1 MLEGIRAAQSTWI
14 GKALMTLVFGLIVL
28 AFVVWGI
35 GDVFRGG
42 GGNQVAQVG
51 GVGITTAA
59 YRQAYQTQL
68 QNLQQRARRQ
78 ITNDEA
84 HRLGLDVQV
93 LSRLMSDAAL
103 DDRAKTLGLGISD
116 SRVAKSIL
124 TDPSFAGPGGAFDRS
139 RFNAVLRD
147 NGFNEQSFVR
157 EQRQTDLR
165 QEFVQALIGGLTV
178 PAAAVDALHRYEAE
192 TRSLDYIVLPPSAAG
207 EIAAPDPAALQ
218 AYYDAHKAAFMA
230 PQYRKL
236 VVLAVTPATLAKPD
250 TVSDADAR
258 ALYDKVKDAR
268 YGTPETRTVQQI
280 VFPSEGEAGAAAAR
294 IKAGAPFDDIVKER
308 KLDEKSV
315 DLGTVTRD
323 QIFDHAVADA
333 AFGLPV
339 NATSD
344 PVKGTFGSVLVHVT
358 AVQPANL
365 KPFADVEPA
374 LKSEI
379 ATGRAEADAK
389 VLHDRIEDAR
399 TSGKTLAEAAGA
411 VGLEA
416 RTIEA
421 IDAAGLDKSGAPV
434 TGLVDERDLLK
445 AAFASDVGVDN
456 DTISTADGGT
466 VWFEVAAIDPA
477 RQRTLDEARPEIE
490 AAWREEET
498 AKRVDAKAA
507 DLVKAIDAGQQTLE
521 QVAQSLG
528 NLAVTHVGDAKRA
541 GATGLD
547 NSAVAKIF
555 DVRVG
560 SAGSAA
566 SGATSRTLF
575 KVLDSSVPPLDPEA
589 PETKQIEDR
598 YRVSLQDSIIN
609 AYLGKL
615 GSRLGTKVN
624 QEALRASS
632 GNLY

>member
-14 GKALMTLVFGLIVL
+14 GKTLMTLVFGLIVL

-42 GGNQVAQVG
+42 GGNQIAQVG
-51 GVGITTAA
+51 GVSITTTA
-59 YRQAYQTQL
+59 YRQAYQTEL

-103 DDRAKTLGLGISD
+103 DDRAMTLGLGISD
-116 SRVAKSIL
+116 GRVVKSIL
-124 TDPSFAGPGGAFDRS
+124 TDPSFAGPGGGFDRA
-139 RFNAVLRD
+139 RFEAVLRD
-147 NGFNEQSFVR
+147 NGFTEQSFIR
-157 EQRQTDLR
+157 DQRQTDLR
-165 QEFVQALIGGLTV
+165 QEFVQALIGGMTV

-192 TRSLDYIVLPPSAAG
+192 TRSLDYVVLPPSAAG
-207 EIAAPDPAALQ
+207 EIAEPDAAALG
-218 AYYDAHKAAFMA
+218 AYYDAHKSAFTA

-236 VVLAVTPATLAKPD
+236 VVLAVTPATLAKPE
-250 TVSDADAR
+250 TVSDADAT
-258 ALYDKVKDAR
+258 ALYEKVKDAR

-280 VFPSEGEAGAAAAR
+280 VFPSEGDAETAAVRIRAGT
-294 IKAGAPFDDIVKER
+294 PFGDIVKER

-315 DLGTVTRD
+315 DLGTVTKG

-339 NATSD
+339 GGTTD

-358 AVQPANL
+358 AVRPANL
-365 KPFADVEPA
+365 KPFTDVEPA
-374 LKSEI
+374 LKTEI

-389 VLHDRIEDAR
+389 ALRDRIEDAR
-399 TSGKTLAEAAGA
+399 TSGRTLAEAAGA
-411 VGLEA
+411 VGLQA
-416 RTIEA
+416 RTIDA

-434 TGLVDERDLLK
+434 TDLADGKDLLK

-466 VWFEVAAIDPA
+466 VWFEVAAVDPA
-477 RQRTLDEARPEIE
+477 RQRTLDEAKPEVE

-498 AKRVDAKAA
+498 AKRIDGKAA

-521 QVAQSLG
+521 QAAQALG
-528 NLAVTHVGDAKRA
+528 DLAVTHIGDAKRA
-541 GATGLD
+541 GAAGLD
-547 NSAVAKIF
+547 NSAVARIF
-555 DVRVG
+555 DVPVG
-560 SAGSAA
+560 SAGTAAA
-566 SGATSRTLF
+566 SGASRTLF
-575 KVLDSSVPPLDPEA
+575 KVLDSTVPPLNQES
-589 PETKQIEDR
+589 PETKQIAER
-598 YRVSLQDSIIN
+598 YRVSLQDSLIN

-624 QEALRASS
+624 QEALKASS

>member
-14 GKALMTLVFGLIVL
+14 GKTIMTLVFGLIVL

-42 GGNQVAQVG
+42 GGNQIAQVG
-51 GVGITTAA
+51 GVSITTAA
-59 YRQAYQTQL
+59 YRQAYQTEL

-124 TDPSFAGPGGAFDRS
+124 TDPSFAGAGGGFDRA

-157 EQRQTDLR
+157 DQRQTDLR
-165 QEFVQALIGGLTV
+165 QEFVQALIGGMTA
-178 PAAAVDALHRYEAE
+178 PTAAVDALHRYTAE
-192 TRSLDYIVLPPSAAG
+192 TRSLDIVVLPPSAAG
-207 EIAAPDPAALQ
+207 EIAAPDAAALE
-218 AYYDAHKAAFMA
+218 AYYDAHKAAFTA

-250 TVSDADAR
+250 TVSDADAT

-294 IKAGAPFDDIVKER
+294 IKAGTPFDDIVKER

-315 DLGTVTRD
+315 DLGTVTKD

-358 AVQPANL
+358 AVTPANL
-365 KPFADVEPA
+365 KPLAEVEPA

-379 ATGRAEADAK
+379 ATGRADADAK
-389 VLHDRIEDAR
+389 AFHDRIEDAR
-399 TSGKTLAEAAGA
+399 TSGKTLTEAASS

-416 RTIEA
+416 RTVDA
-421 IDAAGLDKSGAPV
+421 IDAAGLDKAGAPV
-434 TGLVDERDLLK
+434 TNLVDEKDLLK

-477 RQRTLDEARPEIE
+477 RQRTLDEVKPEVE

-498 AKRVDAKAA
+498 AKRIDAKAA

-528 NLAVTHVGDAKRA
+528 NLAVTHIGDAKRA
-541 GATGLD
+541 GAAGLD

-555 DVRVG
+555 DVPVG

-566 SGATSRTLF
+566 AGAASRTLF
-575 KVLDSSVPPLDPEA
+575 RVLDSTVPPLDPEA
-589 PETKQIEDR
+589 TETKQIGER

-615 GSRLGTKVN
+615 GSKLGTKVN
-624 QEALRASS
+624 QEALRASA